1 MKIQCDRDVIV
12 LLCAFRYA
20 LGRSTYIV
28 IDIVCEIE
36 DNWNNI
42 PIHTKN
48 LIQSEIKSA
57 IDENRS
63 GMECDRMAWQRILK
77 LCV

>member
-20 LGRSTYIV
+20 LGRSTYV
-28 IDIVCEIE
+28 VCDIVCEIE
-36 DNWNNI
+36 DNWDDI

-48 LIQSEIKSA
+48 LIQSEIKFA
-57 IDENRS
+57 IDENRA
-63 GMECDRMAWQRILK
+63 GMECDRIAWQRILK